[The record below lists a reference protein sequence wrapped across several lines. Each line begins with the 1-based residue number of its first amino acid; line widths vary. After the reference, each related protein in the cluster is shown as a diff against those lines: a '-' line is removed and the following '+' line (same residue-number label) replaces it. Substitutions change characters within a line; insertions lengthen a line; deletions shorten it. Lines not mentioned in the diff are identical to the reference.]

1 MQGDLRPRDSYSQ
14 GIEKTDRQTILHSSG
29 CTSKTSSITVSS
41 TSTYSGNDQHVQGMI
56 TQISWEENVK
66 LSPQAQTDMLWWIQ
80 NLSLYVGKSLVTPPP
95 QLIISSDAPK
105 QDWGASCQGK
115 SPERPWSLRRK
126 YYV

>member
-1 MQGDLRPRDSYSQ
+1 
-14 GIEKTDRQTILHSSG
+14 
-29 CTSKTSSITVSS
+29 
-41 TSTYSGNDQHVQGMI
+41 MI

-66 LSPQAQTDMLWWIQ
+66 LSPQAKTDMLWWIQ

-95 QLIISSDAPK
+95 QLIISSDASK